1 MNKTEAYKPQ
11 KDLPTPKN
19 EQTMA
24 LKRTSI
30 KNGTQRI
37 LKPLD
42 FEMFETQPIISPFS
56 G

>member
-1 MNKTEAYKPQ
+1 MNKTEAYTPQ
-11 KDLPTPKN
+11 QDLPTPKN
-19 EQTMA
+19 EQIMA

-30 KNGTQRI
+30 KNGTPRI

-42 FEMFETQPIISPFS
+42 FGMFENQPIISPFS